1 MESEDTRAG
10 KITFLVNV
18 AYWAVIFA
26 IIYIVFRYLLRLL
39 MPFFLALV
47 FASVVRPIAYHLS
60 RETKLVKGENG
71 KMILTRRVLRLNRT
85 VAGILSVVL
94 LFAVMGVLLALV
106 VFKVG
111 DSVAGLIAQVPV
123 FYENSFVPG
132 FNRIY
137 ERMLDIAGRMDPSV
151 REMLM
156 SAVPNLV
163 TNLGS
168 AVTNFS
174 ARAVSMLTSL
184 ATSLPSFLVN
194 TMICMIATVFI
205 AVDFDRIKDFIRK
218 NLPGKPLRIAVR
230 VKNSFLEMVLQFL
243 KSYFIIFC
251 ITTAEIAVGLF
262 VIRVP
267 KPLLIAVITATLDAF
282 PIIGSGLVLIP
293 WSIVSL
299 VTGSYYRGF
308 GLLILYILVAV
319 LRQIIEPRIVGK
331 HVGLRPLV
339 TLVCMYAGTKIFGP
353 VGLFALPIMAAI
365 LVDLN
370 SNGVIHFFIAAPETK
385 TESDEPSEREI

>member
-1 MESEDTRAG
+1 MESEETSRG
-10 KITFLVNV
+10 KVGFLVNV
-18 AYWAVIFA
+18 AYWTVIIA

-60 RETKLVKGENG
+60 RETKLVKDENG
-71 KMILTRRVLRLNRT
+71 KVILTRRVIRLNRT

-94 LFAVMGVLLALV
+94 LFAVMGVLLGLV

-111 DSVAGLIAQVPV
+111 DSAANFISQVPV
-123 FYENSFVPG
+123 FYENNFVPG

-137 ERMLDIAGRMDPSV
+137 MRLLDIAGHMDPDI
-151 REMLM
+151 REMMM
-156 SAVPNLV
+156 SAIPNLV

-174 ARAVSMLTSL
+174 AKAVSMLTSL

-218 NLPGKPLRIAVR
+218 NLPAKPLRIVVR

-267 KPLLIAVITATLDAF
+267 RPLLIALITATLDAF

-299 VTGSYYRGF
+299 VTGSYYRGI
-308 GLLILYILVAV
+308 GILIIYILVAV
-319 LRQIIEPRIVGK
+319 IRQIIEPRIVGK

-370 SNGVIHFFIAAPETK
+370 SNGVIHFFESASETQPE
-385 TESDEPSEREI
+385 EPSEKEI